1 MRKGGADVSDG
12 RANLGGQGYRQRA
25 NAEPLPGYVLL
36 NPLGRG
42 GFGEVWKCE
51 APGGLHKAIKFV
63 YPDSEADDSPG
74 DSLRQEYE
82 AFQHIKTIRHPF
94 LLMLERVEL
103 VNGVLASVM
112 ELADEGLADR
122 YAECQR
128 MGLKGIPRAEL
139 LGYLTDAAEAL
150 DVIAVKHGLQHLDIK
165 PANLFLV
172 GGHVKV
178 GDYGLVSRSNPKA
191 SRSGAGFTPRYAPP
205 ELIDGLVDPRSDQ
218 YSLALVYFEMLTGS
232 FPFAA
237 TSAKDLMMAHA
248 ALDPDLAALPPGDRP
263 AVQRALSKDPDDRFP
278 NCLGMLR
285 ALLSAGPPPPS
296 DVTLRQA
303 RMGQKPLP
311 TGLTGPAPTAFPM
324 PGASAGITRSRI
336 PAPGAATG
344 SPTLALRTPGQSGIS
359 GGILGMPRLTTP
371 AARPPGDTPP
381 PAARPQLPPPP
392 PPHLPPRPAVGF
404 DTPRPASA
412 AQPTGTTGEPVISLT
427 SAHLPAPVHRLTYG
441 FQAVLPVPLLTGGV
455 WPGAEPPT
463 GTDFAATLF
472 ESAYGPGPLPVAASD
487 PIRRPDGTW
496 ACRFPAKLTPAT
508 VRFKLQV
515 VCEEWGG
522 TLSHPEACRFQLRLG
537 LGKGRASWLS
547 RAEKV
552 GLEVELEL
560 PPPALANGDVLI
572 TGRPFGP
579 ADDALIQRATDGLP
593 KVLADLRKQFQ
604 NLPDRRKAPRVPY
617 TGPLVLYPVD
627 EDGAVFPAMPARGVD
642 VSPTGLCCHPAGP
655 MHSRYVYVEF
665 LRVPRLA
672 GLAVLVEMLRR
683 SKQPDGEP
691 VAGMYRVDLDGPVD
705 AMRSNPDVRASCY

>member
-1 MRKGGADVSDG
+1 MSNG
-12 RANLGGQGYRQRA
+12 RANLGGEAYRQRA
-25 NAEPLPGYVLL
+25 NSEPLPGYVLL
-36 NPLGRG
+36 DPLGRG

-63 YPDSEADDSPG
+63 YPDSDADDAPG

-103 VNGVLASVM
+103 IDGVLASVM

-128 MGLKGIPRAEL
+128 LGLKGIPRAEL

-191 SRSGAGFTPRYAPP
+191 SRHGAGFTPRYAPP
-205 ELIDGLVDPRSDQ
+205 ELIDGRVDPRSDQ
-218 YSLALVYFEMLTGS
+218 YSLALVYFEMLTGG

-248 ALDPDLAALPPGDRP
+248 ALDPDLTALPVGDRP
-263 AVQRALSKDPDDRFP
+263 AVQRALAKDPDDRFP
-278 NCLGMLR
+278 NCLGLLR

-303 RMGQKPLP
+303 RMGQQQPMP
-311 TGLTGPAPTAFPM
+311 IGRPGPAPSAAQLL
-324 PGASAGITRSRI
+324 GAAAGITRSRI

-344 SPTLALRTPGQSGIS
+344 TPTLALRTPGQSGIA
-359 GGILGMPRLTTP
+359 GGVLGMPRLTTP
-371 AARPPGDTPP
+371 AARPAGETPP
-381 PAARPQLPPPP
+381 PAARPQPAPAAQ
-392 PPHLPPRPAVGF
+392 PAVGF
-404 DTPRPASA
+404 DTPRPKA
-412 AQPTGTTGEPVISLT
+412 ADQPTATGSEPVISLT
-427 SAHLPAPVHRLTYG
+427 PAPPAGPVHRLANG
-441 FQAVLPVPLLTGGV
+441 FQAVLPVPLLTGGI
-455 WPGAEPPT
+455 WPGADPADRGRLRRHPVRVGLRPRAAAGGRLRPDPPAGRHLGLPVPGQAHPGHGAVQAAGGVRGVGRHPGPPRPVPVPAAAGAGQGAGELAQPGREGRAGGRAGVAPAGAGQRRRAHHRPAVRPGRRVTTAQGQRRVAEGADRPTEAVPEPAGPSEV
-463 GTDFAATLF
+463 AAG
-472 ESAYGPGPLPVAASD
+472 AVHRPAGPLP
-487 PIRRPDGTW
+487 
-496 ACRFPAKLTPAT
+496 
-508 VRFKLQV
+508 
-515 VCEEWGG
+515 GG
-522 TLSHPEACRFQLRLG
+522 R
-537 LGKGRASWLS
+537 GRGG
-547 RAEKV
+547 V
-552 GLEVELEL
+552 
-560 PPPALANGDVLI
+560 P
-572 TGRPFGP
+572 GRG
-579 ADDALIQRATDGLP
+579 R
-593 KVLADLRKQFQ
+593 
-604 NLPDRRKAPRVPY
+604 
-617 TGPLVLYPVD
+617 
-627 EDGAVFPAMPARGVD
+627 RGVD
-642 VSPTGLCCHPAGP
+642 VSPTGLCCQPAGP

-665 LRVPRLA
+665 PRVPGVA

-691 VAGMYRVDLDGPVD
+691 VAGMYRVDLDAPVD